1 MKMRLELLVPAC
13 CALAIA
19 CGSSS
24 TADNPVDLVPETGVD
39 AAVEVAA
46 DVPAIDVDVRDATDD
61 AEAAEAVAPDV
72 ADVTEA
78 GDAADAT
85 ETEVGVRGLMFNPLF
100 GDTSP
105 QNLLLDPNFSVRFG
119 GGLGNW
125 QPTTFNVM
133 ATTAPSYGSW
143 PMSDAPAGI
152 ALPVAHLADGNG
164 ATTSID
170 LVLLAQVPGGPG
182 PFHLRVWVSTLDPAA
197 SATLPD
203 VAAAVLTSLTATAT
217 DVTEDPA
224 KARVIG
230 GRTWHLFDGI
240 VSQDL
245 TLGAYLAFEFPASK
259 NTWLLQAPEFVPVA
273 LESPAKADAVVPRL
287 FQFARTMTAN
297 ERQAIIRY
305 VRQPRLSVPPF
316 HPAMSDPDDASR

>member
-1 MKMRLELLVPAC
+1 MKTRINLLLPGC
-13 CALAIA
+13 CALMIA

-24 TADNPVDLVPETGVD
+24 TSAPSADLAPETGLD
-39 AAVEVAA
+39 DLTEIAA
-46 DVPAIDVDVRDATDD
+46 DVPA
-61 AEAAEAVAPDV
+61 APDV
-72 ADVTEA
+72 DLREA
-78 GDAADAT
+78 TDAVDAADAT
-85 ETEVGVRGLMFNPLF
+85 PSPEVVVRSLVFNPLF

-133 ATTAPSYGSW
+133 AATAPAFGSW

-152 ALPVAHLADGNG
+152 AMPVAHLADGTG
-164 ATTSID
+164 ATTNVD

-197 SATLPD
+197 SATVPD
-203 VAAAVLTSLTATAT
+203 ASALVLTSLSATAT
-217 DVTEDPA
+217 EVSEDPA
-224 KARVIG
+224 QARVIG
-230 GRTWHLFDGI
+230 GRTWHRLDGI

-245 TLGAYLAFEFPASK
+245 TLGGYVAFEFQATQ

-273 LESPAKADAVVPRL
+273 LEASAAAAVPRV
-287 FQFARTMTAN
+287 FRFPRAMTAG

-316 HPAMSDPDDASR
+316 HPARADPDSAP